1 MNNKGQ
7 TLIMFIILIPVFL
20 ILTAIIVDVGII
32 EHSYQKYKGIVD
44 ESIKEFFLNNGTD
57 SLEKTLSYNM
67 IPKENYEIVV
77 EDDTVTVL
85 VKSKIDSIF
94 GKLININDYEIN
106 VNRIGKIKDGNI
118 IIEKKETE

>member
-118 IIEKKETE
+118 IIEKKET

>member
-57 SLEKTLSYNM
+57 SLEKTLSYNE
-67 IPKENYEIVV
+67 IDKENYEIIV
-77 EDDTVTVL
+77 EDETVTVL

-106 VNRIGKIKDGNI
+106 VNRVGKIKDGNI
-118 IIEKKETE
+118 IIEKKET

>member
-1 MNNKGQ
+1 
-7 TLIMFIILIPVFL
+7 
-20 ILTAIIVDVGII
+20 
-32 EHSYQKYKGIVD
+32 
-44 ESIKEFFLNNGTD
+44 
-57 SLEKTLSYNM
+57 M

-118 IIEKKETE
+118 IIEKKET

>member
-57 SLEKTLSYNM
+57 SLEKTL
-67 IPKENYEIVV
+67 
-77 EDDTVTVL
+77 
-85 VKSKIDSIF
+85 
-94 GKLININDYEIN
+94 
-106 VNRIGKIKDGNI
+106 
-118 IIEKKETE
+118 

>member
-118 IIEKKETE
+118 IIERKET